1 MAVIEFTTLTIITY
15 LFKFMAE
22 SARGDTTIST
32 QCYTAEARITFFSPS
47 SSSSNLGHRLTPNS
61 SPPSTRMITP
71 SFVMKNSF
79 KNFQTHLL
87 HILSVL
93 ASITSHR
100 WFVVITVDA
109 IKTVVIA
116 RSRLYAPFT
125 EASTQSLWRK
135 PRRFIEGSW

>member
-1 MAVIEFTTLTIITY
+1 
-15 LFKFMAE
+15 
-22 SARGDTTIST
+22 
-32 QCYTAEARITFFSPS
+32 
-47 SSSSNLGHRLTPNS
+47 
-61 SPPSTRMITP
+61 MITP

-135 PRRFIEGSW
+135 PRRFIEGSCWLSWVWLYRVIVVVVFTILVDSDAAGKLSLMLISSVSYR